1 MLPAWHLLGP
11 RSLPLVPCW
20 ANSYVM
26 LLHFGQLSEYISA
39 AEKSPNR
46 NFEMVGYRWSC
57 FHLISDLAILS
68 ERIPQNHCWSNWSN
82 MLINPPA
89 NICLRLVYHICN
101 KSTNLHNILVYCKH
115 TGMWYKYFDIHM
127 TAYINMFAPS
137 NVLMKY
143 ASPSGWYYSAAPMLW
158 CQAVIKYVNTSRG
171 PSAFGRSTKLND
183 KAIIWSKPRLGVDT
197 HQMDTMIGERLQT
210 KPHLLSHTFATA
222 SPQNI
227 YAPPIRWRIIT
238 ITVTLVISPPSLW
251 HW

>member
-1 MLPAWHLLGP
+1 
-11 RSLPLVPCW
+11 
-20 ANSYVM
+20 
-26 LLHFGQLSEYISA
+26 
-39 AEKSPNR
+39 
-46 NFEMVGYRWSC
+46 
-57 FHLISDLAILS
+57 
-68 ERIPQNHCWSNWSN
+68 

-183 KAIIWSKPRLGVDT
+183 KAIIWPKPQLGVDT

-210 KPHLLSHTFATA
+210 KPQYICYLTLLPQLLHRTFMLRQYDGA
-222 SPQNI
+222 S
-227 YAPPIRWRIIT
+227 
-238 ITVTLVISPPSLW
+238 SPSLW
-251 HW
+251 QQQWRWWSLCFDRVHLHDGNEKCKKISTYQEGGWGGGRQELPTIFYMSEQHDNDLTIQRMSLESICLL